1 MKQESRRFQR
11 WECQFLPSP
20 LIALNRHVVITVR
33 RVLVAPG
40 QLFQSFGN
48 LPMMIVLRTCLSD
61 RDLSQLAVYRHQ
73 DVDPTLDRGVRDT
86 RRTSIPNHL
95 HELFDRILILVE
107 HSCAA
112 SARNVVAV
120 RRPETRIERLIELPD
135 GLSQSLSVP
144 VACRGRKGIV
154 ELNSNG

>member
-1 MKQESRRFQR
+1 M
-11 WECQFLPSP
+11 
-20 LIALNRHVVITVR
+20 R
-33 RVLVAPG
+33 RVRVAPG

-48 LPMMIVLRTCLSD
+48 LSMMIALRTCLSN

-86 RRTSIPNHL
+86 RRTFIPNHL

-107 HSCAA
+107 HSCAV

-135 GLSQSLSVP
+135 GLSQPLSVP
-144 VACRGRKGIV
+144 VVRRGRKSVV
-154 ELNSNG
+154 ELSSNC